1 MDLGRR
7 RWREADEDNDA
18 ITARIPTDGVDVEIG
33 FPVVNKPKV
42 ARLIYVD
49 LGRTHQWDEAW
60 WRWWWT
66 VQRLSVVQKHL
77 ATCRGDGIAR

>member
-1 MDLGRR
+1 MDLDRR
-7 RWREADEDNDA
+7 RWREPDEYDDA
-18 ITARIPTDGVDVEIG
+18 VTARIPTDGVDVEIG

-60 WRWWWT
+60 RRWWWA
-66 VQRLSVVQKHL
+66 VQRLAVVQKHF
-77 ATCRGDGIAR
+77 ATCRRDGIAR